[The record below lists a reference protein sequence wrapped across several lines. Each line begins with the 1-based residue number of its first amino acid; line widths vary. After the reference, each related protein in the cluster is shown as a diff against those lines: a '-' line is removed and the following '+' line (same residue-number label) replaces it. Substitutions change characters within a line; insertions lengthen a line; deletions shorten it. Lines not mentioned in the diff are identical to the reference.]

1 MAGPGECREPL
12 VKQAMLNIRQ
22 NDSARLDFVARML
35 HSHASNEEGVG
46 SWLQLMR
53 ADFRLAM
60 VTLFCVS
67 ATLVVTPFAF
77 YRFLA
82 GEYPVA
88 VADTVLVTMFVAV
101 MVFVWKTGRSDIA
114 GTFTAAFGST
124 ATLALLVFLEL
135 NHSWIFAALVANFL
149 LASRPVAI
157 AFSSLLIILTGV
169 VLREVVAPLDLATIV
184 GVAILMS
191 LFALIFA
198 SRVDSQHRQLTE
210 LAVFDPLTGAGNR
223 RMLKVDMAA
232 MVDDARHC
240 GEPCALAVL
249 DLDHFKQVND
259 DHGHEA
265 GDQVLMDLA
274 RIVQQTMRRADR
286 FYRFG
291 GEEFVLLLPDTP
303 PDKAERA
310 MHKLLEA
317 VRAQLQGPAGP
328 VTVSVGLAS
337 LMPGEEAADWLNRAD
352 RALYQAK
359 DSGRDCLVMDAG
371 GQMPAAAA
379 VTGERRS
386 AV

>member
-1 MAGPGECREPL
+1 MRDNSEN
-12 VKQAMLNIRQ
+12 QA
-22 NDSARLDFVARML
+22 AKPDFVAQLLR
-35 HSHASNEEGVG
+35 SHAVEDGVAD
-46 SWLQLMR
+46 WRRRMR

-77 YRFLA
+77 YRFMA

-88 VADTVLVTMFVAV
+88 IADTLLVTIFVAV

-124 ATLALLVFLEL
+124 ATLALLVFLDL
-135 NHSWIFAALVANFL
+135 NHSWIFTALVANFL

-157 AFSSLLIILTGV
+157 AFSSVLILLVGAALYGV
-169 VLREVVAPLDLATIV
+169 VSPIELATII

-198 SRVDSQHRQLTE
+198 SRVDSQHRQLTA
-210 LAVFDPLTGAGNR
+210 LAMFDPLTGAGNR
-223 RMLKVDMAA
+223 RMLKVDLEVTARQAA
-232 MVDDARHC
+232 HS
-240 GEPCALAVL
+240 GEPCALAIL

-274 RIVQQTMRRADR
+274 RIVQQSTRRSDR

-303 PDKAERA
+303 PERA
-310 MHKLLEA
+310 EQAINKLLRD
-317 VRAQLQGPAGP
+317 VRAQLKGPAGP

-337 LMPGEEAADWLNRAD
+337 LVPGEETTDWLARAD

-359 DSGRDCLVMDAG
+359 DEGRDCLIMDKG
-371 GQMPAAAA
+371 GQAGAAESM
-379 VTGERRS
+379 TTERRS
-386 AV
+386 HSQA

>member
-1 MAGPGECREPL
+1 
-12 VKQAMLNIRQ
+12 MLDKSDNR
-22 NDSARLDFVARML
+22 AAKPDFVAQML
-35 HSHASNEEGVG
+35 RSHLGKDG
-46 SWLQLMR
+46 GDSWLRRMR

-77 YRFLA
+77 YRFMA

-88 VADTVLVTMFVAV
+88 IADTLLVTIFVAV
-101 MVFVWKTGRSDIA
+101 MGFVWKTGRSDVA

-124 ATLALLVFLEL
+124 ATLALLVFLDL

-149 LASRPVAI
+149 LTSRPVAI
-157 AFSSLLIILTGV
+157 ALSSLLILSVAV
-169 VLREVVAPLDLATIV
+169 VLQGAVPPLELATIV

-210 LAVFDPLTGAGNR
+210 LAMYDPLTGAANR
-223 RMLKVDMAA
+223 RMLQVDLAT
-232 MVDDARHC
+232 MVSQAGRS
-240 GEPCALAVL
+240 GESCALAVL

-265 GDQVLMDLA
+265 GDQILMDLA
-274 RIVQQTMRRADR
+274 RIVQQSTRRSDL

-291 GEEFVLLLPDTP
+291 GEEFVLLLPETS
-303 PDKAERA
+303 PDRA
-310 MHKLLEA
+310 RQAMDKLLRDI
-317 VRAQLQGPAGP
+317 RAQLKGPSGP
-328 VTVSVGLAS
+328 VTVSIGLAS

-359 DSGRDCLVMDAG
+359 DGGRDCLVVDDGSHEA
-371 GQMPAAAA
+371 AAAA
-379 VTGERRS
+379 VISDRRS
-386 AV
+386 VN